1 MPLQSKGKSMNLDH
15 MRYFVKL
22 SELRHYTRAAEQ
34 LCISQPSLSHA
45 ISQLESELGVPL
57 FEKSGRNTVLTRY
70 GEEFLECAQR
80 SLGILD
86 AGMESLQRSAKGEG
100 VVRLGFLR
108 TLGVDFIPKL
118 TSDFISA
125 DPNSGVEFSFH
136 SDLSP
141 GLIDGLLQHKFDLV
155 FCSEPEKS
163 LGLTATPVTSQKLV
177 MIVPNGHPLA
187 DKESIGLAETL
198 GYPAVW
204 FAKGSGLRKVVDGMY
219 EQVGGK
225 PISVVE
231 TEEDEVIAGLVAA
244 GFGIAVVPDMDMLHK
259 LDISVLEITSPPY
272 HRDFFMAWDD
282 SVFMSPA
289 AQRFR
294 SFVLGR
300 ASATEK

>member
-1 MPLQSKGKSMNLDH
+1 MNLDH
-15 MRYFVKL
+15 LRYFVKL

-70 GEEFLECAQR
+70 GEEFLECAQS

-118 TSDFISA
+118 TSDFIAA

-136 SDLSP
+136 SDLFS

-155 FCSEPEKS
+155 FCSEPERS

-187 DKESIGLAETL
+187 DRGSIGLAETL
-198 GYPAVW
+198 EYPAVW

-272 HRDFFMAWDD
+272 HRDFFMVWDD

-294 SFVLGR
+294 SCVLGR
-300 ASATEK
+300 ASTREK

>member
-1 MPLQSKGKSMNLDH
+1 MNLDH
-15 MRYFVKL
+15 LRYFVKL

-118 TSDFISA
+118 TSDFIAA

-136 SDLSP
+136 SDLSS

-155 FCSEPEKS
+155 FCSEPERS

-187 DKESIGLAETL
+187 DRGSIGLAETL
-198 GYPAVW
+198 EYPAVW

-272 HRDFFMAWDD
+272 HRDFFMVWDD
-282 SVFMSPA
+282 SVFLSPA

-300 ASATEK
+300 ASTREK

>member
-1 MPLQSKGKSMNLDH
+1 MNLDH

-118 TSDFISA
+118 TSDFIAA

-187 DKESIGLAETL
+187 DRESIGLAETL
-198 GYPAVW
+198 EYPAVW
-204 FAKGSGLRKVVDGMY
+204 FAKDSGLRKVVDGMY

-272 HRDFFMAWDD
+272 HRDFFIAWDD

>member
-1 MPLQSKGKSMNLDH
+1 MNLDH
-15 MRYFVKL
+15 LRYFVKL
-22 SELRHYTRAAEQ
+22 SELRHYTRTAEQ

-118 TSDFISA
+118 TSDFIAA

-136 SDLSP
+136 SDLSS
-141 GLIDGLLQHKFDLV
+141 GLIDGLLQRKFDLV

-187 DKESIGLAETL
+187 DRESIGLAETL

-225 PISVVE
+225 PISVIE

-300 ASATEK
+300 ASAIEK

>member
-1 MPLQSKGKSMNLDH
+1 MNLDH
-15 MRYFVKL
+15 LRYFVKL

-118 TSDFISA
+118 TSDFIAA

-136 SDLSP
+136 SDLSS

-187 DKESIGLAETL
+187 DRESIGLAETI

-259 LDISVLEITSPPY
+259 LNISVLEITSPPY